1 VTGLEFVASIL
12 NSIAWPTAVVIT
24 VVALRRELAGTFRR
38 MQSLKFP
45 GGEATFAML
54 ENYEPMIAAA
64 RGDEKPG
71 DLPVVRY
78 EEAQFSA
85 LESLAA
91 AAPGKA
97 IIDAWGLLE
106 YQLNVASDRLA
117 PDQPHGWPQVAY
129 NLESWDKWQ
138 MLYPVVLELRQ
149 LRDYTVHT
157 RRPPSPS
164 DAARYVS
171 VAQDLVITL
180 RTSLISQS
188 GDSAGG
194 AA

>member
-1 VTGLEFVASIL
+1 MTGLEFVASIL